1 MVLGSELPR
10 NPDLGTSRHCGMNNT
25 SNPESGKSSVTIY
38 TDGAAEPNPGPGGY
52 GIVLISGKHRLE
64 LSGGFKRT
72 TNNRMELLGV
82 IVALES
88 LKRPCV
94 VNLYSDSK
102 YVVDSVKRGSLQ
114 RWERANWQRGPNQPV
129 KNIDLWKRYLAAS
142 KQHNVIFHW
151 VKGHAGI
158 EENERCD
165 VLAVAATKGD
175 DLAVDIGY
183 LESTKATPKDN
194 PSWMGIDWNSNLS
207 DSPETLEANS
217 SKANQ
222 STLEGEPGRE
232 NQEEPREGGGCRKC
246 SGRLIK
252 KPTKRKPLKPGQSYY
267 YDWYL
272 FCPGCGTMYMVNE
285 AKRMVK

>member
-1 MVLGSELPR
+1 MNKTPNSESER
-10 NPDLGTSRHCGMNNT
+10 GAELGTST
-25 SNPESGKSSVTIY
+25 VIIY

-52 GIVLISGKHRLE
+52 GIVLIAGKHRLE
-64 LSGGFKRT
+64 LSGGFQRT

-102 YVVDSVKRGSLQ
+102 YVVDSVTRGALQ
-114 RWERANWQRGPNQPV
+114 RWARANWQRGKNEPV
-129 KNIDLWKRYLAAS
+129 KNVDLWKRYLNAALPHRV
-142 KQHNVIFHW
+142 QFHW

-158 EENERCD
+158 KENERCD
-165 VLAVAATKGD
+165 ELAVAATKGGN
-175 DLAVDIGY
+175 LKVDEGY
-183 LESTKATPKDN
+183 LESLQANKKS
-194 PSWMGIDWNSNLS
+194 PSLINLELFS
-207 DSPETLEANS
+207 DSLEPA
-217 SKANQ
+217 KALKQVHSNTQQ
-222 STLEGEPGRE
+222 SAPRAESPSGDI
-232 NQEEPREGGGCRKC
+232 EEPREGGVCRKC
-246 SGRLIK
+246 SDRLVK

>member
-1 MVLGSELPR
+1 MNQTPNSESEKCTE
-10 NPDLGTSRHCGMNNT
+10 LGTTPARGTNA
-25 SNPESGKSSVTIY
+25 VTIY

-64 LSGGFKRT
+64 LSGGFQRT

-114 RWERANWQRGPNQPV
+114 RWARANWQRGKNEPV
-129 KNIDLWKRYLAAS
+129 KNMDLWKRYLSAALPH
-142 KQHNVIFHW
+142 KVQFHW

-165 VLAVAATKGD
+165 VLAVAATKGAN
-175 DLAVDIGY
+175 LSVDVGY
-183 LESTKATPKDN
+183 LESVKTASKSPT
-194 PSWMGIDWNSNLS
+194 WSNLKLLEDS
-207 DSPETLEANS
+207 QDSPEMRTDTCSMAQPPASQPEPTS
-217 SKANQ
+217 GG
-222 STLEGEPGRE
+222 GED
-232 NQEEPREGGGCRKC
+232 PREGGVCRKC
-246 SGRLIK
+246 SDRLVK
-252 KPTKRKPLKPGQSYY
+252 KPTKRKPLKPGQAYY